1 MPFLNCGNSSQ
12 AKACLIPLCGQGIR
26 LLFLT
31 SVQQLMN
38 PNDLAAVCSRLY
50 LLLCASVTYACVCIT
65 VYVHMCACH
74 ANGQRWM
81 LSVFLSCSPPCF
93 LSEGLSLNL
102 KLSWLRQGSASTR
115 THQGNSDFLLP
126 TTYIQVATEAPDLG
140 LPMHF
145 GMESI
150 LPQGNGE
157 H

>member
-38 PNDLAAVCSRLY
+38 PDDLSALCSRLY
-50 LLLCASVTYACVCIT
+50 LLLCASVSYACVCIT
-65 VYVHMCACH
+65 VGVHMCACH

-93 LSEGLSLNL
+93 LSLNL
-102 KLSWLRQGSASTR
+102 KLSWLRHSSASSR
-115 THQGNSDFLLP
+115 SHQGNSDFLLP
-126 TTYIQVATEAPDLG
+126 TTYIQGATEAPDLG
-140 LPMHF
+140 VADAF
-145 GMESI
+145 W
-150 LPQGNGE
+150 QGE
-157 H
+157 HPPTGKW